1 MDLQQ
6 LKVKCAYEKIIPPLF
21 SPMDERC
28 RKIKCQTLIKIGM
41 MNIEGAIHAG
51 VTCCWTEQAIANKSP
66 GQGLLSFLMQTTMS

>member
-1 MDLQQ
+1 MGVLLTKACYCWQ
-6 LKVKCAYEKIIPPLF
+6 LYTKYLEQKIPPLI

-51 VTCCWTEQAIANKSP
+51 VTCCWTEQATDYGHP
-66 GQGLLSFLMQTTMS
+66 L